1 MKWRF
6 VEPQDYEWAIAA
18 SKEHH
23 KESDWSE
30 VEYNDVKAKRYFD
43 VAITDPNYFAIL
55 IEKGNKRIGF
65 MAGRIMEYS
74 YSYETFAKE
83 LELYVD
89 PKHRNGMAG
98 IFMMKKFMDWA
109 KVRGGREVIFE
120 PRLSDVAIKKFDALA
135 KRLGMEHFANAYR
148 RRFV

>member
-43 VAITDPNYFAIL
+43 VAITD
-55 IEKGNKRIGF
+55 KSSGNVSFSKIN
-65 MAGRIMEYS
+65 E
-74 YSYETFAKE
+74 
-83 LELYVD
+83 
-89 PKHRNGMAG
+89 
-98 IFMMKKFMDWA
+98 W
-109 KVRGGREVIFE
+109 
-120 PRLSDVAIKKFDALA
+120 
-135 KRLGMEHFANAYR
+135 
-148 RRFV
+148 